1 MRRPSFSIALA
12 FLACLAMAPLSAAA
26 QVSDVAPAAV
36 DQRANLWGVVRDMDG
51 KPVGGADVTASSPSA
66 TQTVVTSKDGRFA
79 FHDLPVETYTVVV
92 SVSGH
97 KRSETDGVT
106 VVGGKGTSLPIT
118 LIPGIQTIGGVVKSS
133 SPTAINASAA
143 SVASL
148 SGDTFIEQGQVS
160 ILNTLDQIP
169 GIDAM
174 RYQGGAPGANS
185 NISIRGAMPYEVQV
199 LLDGNPVNSS
209 AAGAY
214 GFNST
219 FLNSLLIAGVD
230 AYKGPG
236 AQPDV
241 VANSIGGTLNF
252 RTPAITTG
260 LTATALVG
268 HDSWGGGYLMFR
280 FSDTFGKFGVLFGAA
295 EDNTPGYMSP
305 TDVLVGYHAV
315 TPTPSVVPPT
325 TVSGF
330 ATMTQNF
337 YTKSQVAKLAYN
349 FSPVTSLT
357 LTDYSTQTYNDESGL
372 GNYSPYVV
380 APEVCTSPTST
391 KCYYTAPVY
400 SGLVGKTA
408 DVFSASGNED
418 EYDIEPFVTA
428 AFRTPIGAGTFHAGA
443 YYGAIVRTINGL
455 ADQGAV
461 SGCIN
466 PACSENYY
474 QAPFGE
480 IQSDTQRGAD
490 AQYVYPFATD
500 DTAIIGYE
508 HNLDIATMC
517 EGDTTSYVGIGGAR
531 YNCTPG
537 AGLFKNIPVQTDT
550 FSLRLDA
557 ALSSQ
562 TRFQLGNYF
571 SSATGVAP
579 RYDPHAGLVFNP
591 TTTTAI
597 RLAYGTSFVAPFAG
611 YALPASN
618 VYGSGTGATLI
629 TTATNDKPET
639 SSGFDLG
646 TDIATDVDARLSLDL
661 YSTHIFNRFA
671 TVTSA
676 GTGTFDG
683 VPYFNVQQNFNQADA
698 REEGVELSYVKAPH
712 IGFGYSV
719 DAELNRDYA
728 YAQTL
733 VPGTALAPAAI
744 FATANGVQ
752 IPELPFSR
760 ETYALTYAFRSGLT
774 ARLAGTSYGQWNSL
788 GQPGFTVVDSS
799 VRVPLGKAGLAMNVG
814 VTNLFNQGGASNVY
828 TINNYGYSYV
838 SVSGATVYRQWYPYQ
853 PRTGYIQLISD
864 TGKR

>member
-1 MRRPSFSIALA
+1 MRRPSFSVVLA
-12 FLACLAMAPLSAAA
+12 FLACLTAVPLAAGA
-26 QVSDVAPAAV
+26 QTSNVAPVAV
-36 DQRANLWGVVRDMDG
+36 DQSANLWGVVRDVHG
-51 KPVGGADVTASSPSA
+51 KPVAGANVTASSPTA
-66 TQTVVTSKDGRFA
+66 TQTVVTSRDGRFA
-79 FHDLPVETYTVVV
+79 FHSLPLETYTVVV
-92 SVSGH
+92 NASGF

-106 VVGGKGTSLPIT
+106 IAGDKGTPLPIT
-118 LIPGIQTIGGVVKSS
+118 LIPGIQTIGGVVGGS
-133 SPTAINASAA
+133 SPTAINVSSASIA
-143 SVASL
+143 SI
-148 SGDTFIEQGQVS
+148 SGDTFVGQGQIS

-236 AQPDV
+236 TMPDV
-241 VANSIGGTLNF
+241 VANSIGGALNF
-252 RTPAITTG
+252 RTPAITPT
-260 LTATALVG
+260 LTTSALVG
-268 HDSWGGGYLMFR
+268 YDSWGGGYLMAKY
-280 FSDTFGKFGVLFGAA
+280 SDTFGKLGVLFGFAQ
-295 EDNTPGYMSP
+295 DNTPGYMSP
-305 TDVLVGYHAV
+305 TNVLVGYHAV
-315 TPTPSVVPPT
+315 TPTPSDVPPS

-337 YTKSQVAKLAYN
+337 YTRSQVAKLSYS
-349 FSPVTSLT
+349 FSSATSLT
-357 LTDYSTQTYNDESGL
+357 VSDYSTQTYNDESGL

-380 APEVCTSPTST
+380 ESKVCTSPTST
-391 KCYYTAPVY
+391 KCYYTAPIY
-400 SGLVGKTA
+400 SPLVGQTVN
-408 DVFSASGNED
+408 VFSASGNED

-428 AFRTPIGAGTFHAGA
+428 AFRTTIGAGTFHAGA

-455 ADQGAV
+455 ADQGAI

-466 PACSENYY
+466 ASCTQNYY
-474 QAPFGE
+474 QPPFGE
-480 IQSDTQRGAD
+480 IQSDTQRGANAD
-490 AQYVYPFATD
+490 YVYPFATD
-500 DTAIIGYE
+500 DTAIVGYT

-517 EGDTTSYVGIGGAR
+517 EGDSTSYVGIGGAR

-550 FSLRLDA
+550 YSLRLDA
-557 ALSSQ
+557 ALSSDM
-562 TRFQLGNYF
+562 RFQLGNYF
-571 SSATGVAP
+571 SSATGVAS
-579 RYDPHAGLVFNP
+579 RYDPHAGFVFNP
-591 TTTTAI
+591 SATAAI
-597 RLAYGTSFVAPFAG
+597 RVAYGTSFVAPFAG
-611 YALPASN
+611 YALPSSN

-639 SSGFDLG
+639 SSGFDVG
-646 TDIATDVDARLSLDL
+646 TDIAAQSDARLSLDL

-676 GTGTFDG
+676 GTGTFNG
-683 VPYFNVQQNFNQADA
+683 VPYFSVQQNFNQADA
-698 REEGVELSYVKAPH
+698 REEGVELSYIKAPRL
-712 IGFGYSV
+712 GFGYSV

-733 VPGTALAPAAI
+733 LPGTSIAPAAI

-760 ETYALTYAFRSGLT
+760 ETYAITYAFRSGAT

-788 GQPGFTVVDSS
+788 GQPGFTVIDSS
-799 VRVPLGKAGLAMNVG
+799 VRVPLGKTGFAMNVG
-814 VTNLFNQGGASNVY
+814 VTNLFNQGGASNPF

-838 SVSGATVYRQWYPYQ
+838 SVTGSTVYRQWYPYQ
-853 PRTGYIQLISD
+853 PRTGFIQLISD